1 MRILIYIWLIFVLSM
16 SSQAQNTPPND
27 LTPYFN
33 AIIVSNMDSS
43 LVWYQQTLGYE
54 VLNSKQFPEMGFKQA
69 NLKKGNASL
78 ELIELNSAID
88 PKELIPNYDSKTKV
102 LGLFKLGF
110 QVDDFD
116 LWIAFLKLKQV
127 SFNGGVVKDETTGNR
142 MVIILDPD
150 SNRIQ
155 LFER

>member
-88 PKELIPNYDSKTKV
+88 PKELILNYDSKTKV

-127 SFNGGVVKDETTGNR
+127 SFNGGVVKDETTGKR
-142 MVIILDPD
+142 IVIILDPD

>member
-1 MRILIYIWLIFVLSM
+1 M

-27 LTPYFN
+27 LTLYFN

-54 VLNSKQFPEMGFKQA
+54 ILNSKQFPEMGFKQA
-69 NLKKGNASL
+69 NLKKENASI

-88 PKELIPNYDSKTKV
+88 PKELIPNYHSKTKV

-116 LWIAFLKLKQV
+116 LWIKYLEINQV
-127 SFNGGVVKDETTGNR
+127 NFNGRIVTDEITGKR

-150 SNRIQ
+150 GNRIQ